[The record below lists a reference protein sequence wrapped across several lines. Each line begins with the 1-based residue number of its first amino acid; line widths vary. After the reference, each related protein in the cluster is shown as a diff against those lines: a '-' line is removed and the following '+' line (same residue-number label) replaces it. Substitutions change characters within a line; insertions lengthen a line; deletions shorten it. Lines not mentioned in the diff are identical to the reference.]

1 MVETGSQHTAL
12 MMMMRTGESAPVRRL
27 SVGTYTV
34 SFERARQT
42 GGPVTPAKGETVM
55 TTVEIPQPDAVNGT
69 RPILARRAIAAART
83 LAQVDAGPPAAL
95 AEHQRA
101 TLEAF
106 PGWGPVSALFDAE
119 PAGPWAELA
128 DELEDAAGETMAKAA
143 RVVDT
148 SFFSPPELVAHI
160 WGVLRAAGFAGGS
173 VLDLGCGSGA
183 FLRHAPA
190 DLPIDMTGVEAD
202 PISAQIASL
211 LHPGAT
217 IITGDLQIISLPHK
231 RFDAAVGNVPFSS
244 ARVHDSAIGFYGPL
258 HEYFVARAVAA
269 VRPGGYVVVVTSRHE
284 LDAANGLSTTIAK
297 QADLIAAVRLPS
309 GYFHQSGTDVVAD
322 VLILRVRDGDGDS
335 HGWQHPRSGA
345 ARTAVESTVR
355 GRYCR
360 EWVSAFW
367 EQHPELVAGEMRLTG
382 FDRSPLEV
390 HAAEPTAAVA
400 EAFAA
405 VPPLLVPYTDEHE
418 APTDLDVKLTD
429 DQGRKEGSLHIVDGQ
444 VVRVVDGALTVMARP
459 SSELRTLIGLRD
471 AAVALVDAEADWD
484 TPDHAV
490 EPLRVTC
497 RQAYQDYVE
506 RYGALNRGTL
516 TEGKPDPETGLPRLG
531 WRTPALGGFRG
542 DPDAAIV
549 FALEAFDQDTGE
561 AAPAPILLRRV
572 NRRPVPATSAGT
584 PGEALAISLGEGR
597 GLDLDRI
604 AGLLGLTDREE
615 AFDALG
621 ALVFRDPRDGR
632 ALIARD
638 YLCGDVRAKLREAL
652 TAAAMDPRFERNV
665 AALEAV
671 QPPWLG
677 RDDIRIE
684 LGSPWVTA
692 GDVAEFCSEVF
703 GARAG
708 VEHVAPLAAWEVSA
722 RGQISAEA
730 RIAYCTDR
738 MNAIELLQIGLNGA
752 APVVWDEF
760 YDQRTYTR
768 RKVRNADATEAAEQK
783 LAAIQSRFSL
793 WVWENADR
801 ERRIVEQYNQ
811 TMNAH
816 VLRNHDGSHLT
827 FPGLAD
833 GISLW
838 QWQRDFVDRAV
849 STPAVFCAHEV
860 GLGKTLTAIT
870 LAMTLRQFG
879 LANRPALIVPLHLI
893 EQATRQCYQAWPS
906 GRFLIVTREDLH
918 GDARRRFVA
927 RCATGDWDLVIMTHE
942 TFSSLPVPVH
952 AERAWLE
959 DQLSELESYA
969 RTEGYTGKR
978 IAAAVRS
985 LQGRLEKLRSAINDP
1000 KAITFKSLG
1009 IDYLIV
1015 DEADKF
1021 RRLPVTT
1028 RADGFSLGSSKRA
1041 LDLFLKVSLL
1051 RRANPDRPHACL
1063 LTGTP
1068 FTNTLAE
1075 GYVWQS
1081 MLAPEQLARTGL
1093 AHFDAWAA
1101 QFVRYKV
1108 LIETSPDGSGFRSRR
1123 RPGTIQNVPELRTM
1137 LSEFMSMVRADSV
1150 GLPRPTVQNHTHL
1163 TEPTDAQR
1171 EFMADLVARAD
1182 ALRARMPSAQS
1193 DNMLLICGDGRK
1205 VALDPNLVG
1214 IWEDAPKL
1222 DGVAAAVADIYHDT
1236 RDLTYSGS
1244 MMPGAFQLVMCDMGT
1259 PKKGDAQSYGRIR
1272 AGLIARGVPAE
1283 QIRFVHEATTAK
1295 AREALFA
1302 ACRDG
1307 RVAVL
1312 LGSTPKVGIGTNM
1325 QNRLHSLHHV
1335 DPTWTAAAW
1344 EQRNGR
1350 IQRNGNQHDIANIHS
1365 HVAQGTFDAFMFGT
1379 VERKARGFAQLYR
1392 MDGQAREIEDIGED
1406 TLTFGELKAAAAGN
1420 DLLLR
1425 QHELESRVRALRLAH
1440 VTVQQNVRTLLH
1452 QAAVADTAAEA
1463 ASARAQRLQAFAQHR
1478 DSMDDVDLT
1487 RVAADACLVHDPA
1500 DYRSRYRAEWGDHRV
1515 SVRTVDTD
1523 PGQRLELAFD
1533 YRALWAE
1540 PLPGKVRRRGA
1551 QAVKAWAEAMV
1562 AAWVAGVDRE
1572 IVATRG
1578 RVDESQ
1584 RRAQD
1589 ARTAAAA
1596 TNADE
1601 PADLIAARAQLAEVN
1616 KAIDDALKD
1625 ESRPAAA

>member
-1 MVETGSQHTAL
+1 
-12 MMMMRTGESAPVRRL
+12 
-27 SVGTYTV
+27 
-34 SFERARQT
+34 
-42 GGPVTPAKGETVM
+42 M
-55 TTVEIPQPDAVNGT
+55 TTVEISQSEAAVNSTG
-69 RPILARRAIAAART
+69 PVLARRALAAART
-83 LAQVDAGPPAAL
+83 VAQLDAGPPAAL
-95 AEHQRA
+95 DERQRSILA
-101 TLEAF
+101 AF
-106 PGWGPVSALFDAE
+106 PGWGPVAALFDAE

-128 DELEDAAGETMAKAA
+128 DELDEVAGEAMAKAA

-148 SFFSPPELVAHI
+148 SFFSPDELVTHI
-160 WGVLRAAGFAGGS
+160 WGVLCAAGFAGGS

-183 FLRHAPA
+183 FLKHAPT
-190 DLPIDMTGVEAD
+190 DLPIRLTGVEAD
-202 PISAQIASL
+202 PISAHIARL

-217 IITGDLQIISLPHK
+217 IITGDLQKVSLPHK
-231 RFDAAVGNVPFSS
+231 RFDAAVGNVPFSA

-284 LDAANGLSTTIAK
+284 LDAANGLSATIAE

-309 GYFHQSGTDVVAD
+309 GYFRQSGTDVVAD
-322 VLILRVRDGDGDS
+322 VLILRVRDGDSDV
-335 HGWQHPRSGA
+335 HGWRHPRSGA
-345 ARTAVESTVR
+345 TRVAVESTVR

-360 EWVSAFW
+360 ELVSPFW
-367 EQHPELVAGEMRLTG
+367 ELHPELVAGEMKVTG
-382 FDRSPLEV
+382 FDRSPLLV
-390 HAAEPTAAVA
+390 HAADPAAAVA
-400 EAFAA
+400 AAFAA
-405 VPPLLVPYTDEHE
+405 VAPLLVPYADEDG
-418 APTDLDVKLTD
+418 ASAGLDDVRLVD
-429 DQGRKEGSLHIVDGQ
+429 DQGRKEGSLHVVDGQ
-444 VVRVVDGALTVMARP
+444 VVRVVDGALTVVARP
-459 SSELRTLIGLRD
+459 SAELRTLIGLRD
-471 AAVALVDAEADWD
+471 AAVALVEAEADWD
-484 TPDHAV
+484 TPDHVV

-497 RQAYQDYVE
+497 RQTYQEYVA

-531 WRTPALGGFRG
+531 WRSPPLGGFRR
-542 DPDAAIV
+542 DPDAPIV
-549 FALEAFDQDTGE
+549 FALEAFDQDSGE

-572 NRRPVPATSAGT
+572 NKRPTAATSAGT

-597 GLDLDRI
+597 GLDLERVAD
-604 AGLLGLTDREE
+604 LLGLTDPEE

-621 ALVFRDPRDGR
+621 ALVFRDPRDGT

-665 AALEAV
+665 AALEGV

-684 LGSPWVTA
+684 LGSPLVTA
-692 GDVAEFCSEVF
+692 GDVADFCSEVF

-760 YDQRTYTR
+760 YDPRTYTR
-768 RKVRNADATEAAEQK
+768 RKIRNADATEAAEQK

-893 EQATRQCYQAWPS
+893 EQATRQCYQAWPA

-1093 AHFDAWAA
+1093 GHFDAWAA

-1137 LSEFMSMVRADSV
+1137 LSEFMSMVRADNV
-1150 GLPRPTVQNHTHL
+1150 GLARPELQNHTHL

-1182 ALRARMPSAQS
+1182 ALRARMPSAES

-1214 IWEDAPKL
+1214 IAEDAPKL
-1222 DGVAAAVADIYHDT
+1222 DGVAAVVADIYHGT
-1236 RDLTYSGS
+1236 RDLMYAGS
-1244 MMPGAFQLVMCDMGT
+1244 ATPGAFQLVMCDMGT

-1283 QIRFVHEATTAK
+1283 RIRFVHEATTAK

-1312 LGSTPKVGIGTNM
+1312 LGSTAKVGIGTNV
-1325 QNRLHSLHHV
+1325 QDRLHSLHSV

-1365 HVAQGTFDAFMFGT
+1365 HVARGTFDAFMFGT

-1392 MDGQAREIEDIGED
+1392 MDGQAREIEDIGDE

-1452 QAAVADTAAEA
+1452 QASAADTAAEA
-1463 ASARAQRLQAFAQHR
+1463 ATARVQRLEAFAEHR
-1478 DSMDDVDLT
+1478 EAMEDVDLT
-1487 RVAADACLVHDPA
+1487 RVAAAACLVRDPA
-1500 DYRSRYRAEWGDHRV
+1500 DYRSRYRAEWRDPRV

-1523 PGQRLELAFD
+1523 PGQRLELVFD
-1533 YRALWAE
+1533 YRVLWAE

-1551 QAVKAWAEAMV
+1551 EAVKAWAEAMV

-1572 IVATRG
+1572 IVATRS

-1596 TNADE
+1596 TNAGE
-1601 PADLIAARAQLAEVN
+1601 PADLITARAELAEVN
-1616 KAIDDALKD
+1616 RAIDDALKD